1 MPGYVSRESADRWN
15 RTAQIVAGGGA
26 GSFTSPVPFADS
38 GAEPLLF
45 KNVSGETIPPYA
57 CVQLTGTTE
66 SGTHTNLLNA
76 DQPADAT
83 GKAGPYGFNGPSSVA
98 AGEIGTLQSGPA
110 YRAIYN
116 SGTQTAGIKY
126 HPIKDS
132 WEIKGAG
139 FGKGCGIWSY
149 VGTDDIIADTIRV
162 KSCAGGETACDE
174 LEDLSPGTY
183 RGTSGAT
190 TAPGETGPVIVTG
203 CDGDV
208 TIDAVNHS
216 GCTFYL
222 GDRISVHID
231 PCCVAHFDGCKNGGD
246 EPACCDRFAAVCVNG
261 QSVLIALYGGSY
273 EFDVVSCTGCVGAT
287 LEVSIACSES
297 TVTATWT
304 YTCGET
310 TATDTLDWSGIC
322 NDPPVEFEDVVI
334 AGGGVM
340 TIVAGAS
347 VETCGTCDLPEQPCE
362 ACTAGTVTV
371 GATSFDTDVTG
382 IESSTLSISTTS
394 LETDTI
400 FTITAVLSM
409 VGSANTE
416 AGKFSITAT
425 GTTCLYASPDSN
437 KPGLEGP
444 PVITNAAGCDGSG
457 GVAWDLSLIT
467 EESITCTAVFRF
479 NSCTTNAIGFF
490 WDSDFIGADES
501 ITWAVTCGECGP
513 ESEGGGV

>member
-45 KNVSGETIPPYA
+45 KNVSGETIPPFA

-76 DQPADAT
+76 DQPADAN
-83 GKAGPYGFNGPSSVA
+83 GHSGPYAFNGASSVA

-174 LEDLSPGTY
+174 LEDLAPGTY
-183 RGTSGAT
+183 RGIAGAT

-231 PCCVAHFDGCKNGGD
+231 PCCVAHFDGCSAGEPAACDTFVSVCIGGVRQLLAANGGTHTFD
-246 EPACCDRFAAVCVNG
+246 VADCCGCSGAELEITLSCDSGAETITAAWDYTCGATTDSGTVTLDSLYDFTTDVSLVDQISVAGCYFADSFSNYVVDCEACDANPCSSCK
-261 QSVLIALYGGSY
+261 SY
-273 EFDVVSCTGCVGAT
+273 TITNVPPTGTGVQNVVVTPTSLDTGDILTVSFDVVGNALGTFIYVPRIEFSTGLARILSYNSTATIATDPGNDCDGTPQTVLQWTGSSLAFGAT
-287 LEVSIACSES
+287 ASYTATFRMQLPATGLASPRLMKIQVQPVSI
-297 TVTATWT
+297 
-304 YTCGET
+304 
-310 TATDTLDWSGIC
+310 SGMV
-322 NDPPVEFEDVVI
+322 DQAVY
-334 AGGGVM
+334 
-340 TIVAGAS
+340 
-347 VETCGTCDLPEQPCE
+347 
-362 ACTAGTVTV
+362 
-371 GATSFDTDVTG
+371 SFAYVD
-382 IESSTLSISTTS
+382 
-394 LETDTI
+394 
-400 FTITAVLSM
+400 
-409 VGSANTE
+409 
-416 AGKFSITAT
+416 
-425 GTTCLYASPDSN
+425 CP
-437 KPGLEGP
+437 
-444 PVITNAAGCDGSG
+444 
-457 GVAWDLSLIT
+457 
-467 EESITCTAVFRF
+467 
-479 NSCTTNAIGFF
+479 
-490 WDSDFIGADES
+490 
-501 ITWAVTCGECGP
+501 
-513 ESEGGGV
+513 